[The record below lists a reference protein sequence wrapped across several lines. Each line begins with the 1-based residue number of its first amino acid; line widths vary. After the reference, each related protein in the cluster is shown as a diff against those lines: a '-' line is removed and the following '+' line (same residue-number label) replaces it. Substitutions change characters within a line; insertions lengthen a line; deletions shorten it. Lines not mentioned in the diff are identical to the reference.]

1 MRKSHTKRKE
11 FSISKME
18 RLSDGFVI
26 QTVFKKGSRASVEGA
41 TLFVLSNNVG
51 ENRFLCT
58 FKHGFGNAVE
68 RNRVRRVSKE
78 IYRFN
83 KNSLKKSFDFV
94 LLVSKYSYSFDVW
107 QNRICTLLQLLKVM
121 ND

>member
-1 MRKSHTKRKE
+1 MSTCSFPKR
-11 FSISKME
+11 E
-18 RLSDGFVI
+18 RLSSRRSI
-26 QTVFKKGSRASVEGA
+26 ELVFKKGRRYSSEGIS
-41 TLFVLSNNVG
+41 LFVLPNDLG
-51 ENRFLCT
+51 RNRFLCT
-58 FKHGFGNAVE
+58 FKRGFGNAVE